1 MGGVRVFMYFTI
13 QSNIAIDCA
22 TGIFMMFRG
31 KRIGSVCHQIRG
43 DSSHH
48 ADRCCICRSAGP
60 DSWQASEPECTSV
73 WICASLFRMFNRK
86 RRKPTCPYLLNC
98 S

>member
-60 DSWQASEPECTSV
+60 ALGKHP
-73 WICASLFRMFNRK
+73 NRK
-86 RRKPTCPYLLNC
+86 VHLFGYAQACFGCLTVKEGNRHANTY
-98 S
+98 